1 MDRDVGRPTGG
12 GLHTR
17 RRARRWPRRLLAT
30 LTLLVAVILVTGGAG
45 YGYLRYQLGRVH
57 RVSVP
62 TLQAAGATGSSGAG
76 SASTG
81 RSNTARSST
90 GRSSTT
96 QASKST
102 DRSGPFNVLVV
113 GVDSQGGGE
122 RADTMILARVD
133 PRSGRASLL
142 SIPYDYFAPIVG
154 QSGPNKISDAL
165 VNGPADMVAT
175 VEHDLGVSIQHY
187 VQISFDG
194 VASMVNALG
203 GVRLDFPYP
212 SRDTMSGL
220 SVPRAGCVTLDG
232 TQALALVRSRFFSYQ
247 KGGTWYY
254 DPSGAFGRIKRQQA
268 FLRAA
273 VRRVQS
279 SLIGNPLRLN
289 RFVDAAVKDIT
300 VDKGLGAGTLLQLAE
315 AFRSIGSSSL
325 TTLTLPTQIVNNDG
339 PYGDVLYP
347 VASLDNATIAKWR
360 SSVDAPASS
369 ARRAT
374 STTAPS
380 TTAPSTTAPSTTA
393 GSGGVVVPGAPQAPL
408 GSIVQNRTSASYNP
422 TPC

>member
-1 MDRDVGRPTGG
+1 MA
-12 GLHTR
+12 LI
-17 RRARRWPRRLLAT
+17 
-30 LTLLVAVILVTGGAG
+30 LVASGAG
-45 YGYLRYQLGRVH
+45 YGYLRYQMSRVH
-57 RVSVP
+57 RESVP
-62 TLQAAGATGSSGAG
+62 ALQATGASGSVTGGSGTG
-76 SASTG
+76 STG
-81 RSNTARSST
+81 RRSV
-90 GRSSTT
+90 
-96 QASKST
+96 AP
-102 DRSGPFNVLVV
+102 DRSGPFNVLLV
-113 GVDSQGGGE
+113 GEDSQGGGE

-133 PRSGRASLL
+133 PRTGRAALL

-154 QSGPNKISDAL
+154 QSGPNKISGAL

-175 VEHDLGVSIQHY
+175 VEHDLGVSVQHY
-187 VQISFDG
+187 VQISFNG

-220 SVPRAGCVTLDG
+220 SVPKAGCVTLDG
-232 TQALALVRSRFFSYQ
+232 TQALALVRSRFFSYE

-273 VRRVQS
+273 VRRVSS
-279 SLIGNPLRLN
+279 SLLGDPLRLN
-289 RFVDAAVKDIT
+289 RFLGTAVRDVT
-300 VDKGLGAGTLLQLAE
+300 VDKGLGVGTLLRLAE

-325 TTLTLPTQIVNNDG
+325 ATFTLPTQIVNNDG

-360 SSVDAPASS
+360 SSVDAPTSS
-369 ARRAT
+369 ATRARSAGPRSQT
-374 STTAPS
+374 TVAGSSSTTAPASS
-380 TTAPSTTAPSTTA
+380 TTTS

>member
-1 MDRDVGRPTGG
+1 MEGDVGQPARGA
-12 GLHTR
+12 LHAR
-17 RRARRWPRRLLAT
+17 RRARRWPRRLLAS
-30 LTLLVAVILVTGGAG
+30 LTILVALILVASGAG
-45 YGYLRYQLGRVH
+45 YGYLRYQLSRVH

-62 TLQAAGATGSSGAG
+62 TLQAAGASGAATGSSSTDP
-76 SASTG
+76 SASTT
-81 RSNTARSST
+81 RASST
-90 GRSSTT
+90 
-96 QASKST
+96 A

-113 GVDSQGGGE
+113 GADSQGGGE
-122 RADTMILARVD
+122 RADTMILARID

-187 VQISFDG
+187 VQISFGG

-232 TQALALVRSRFFSYQ
+232 TQALALVRSRFFSYD

-268 FLRAA
+268 FLRAT
-273 VRRVQS
+273 VRRVRS
-279 SLIGNPLRLN
+279 SLLGNPLRLN
-289 RFVDAAVKDIT
+289 RFLDTAVKEVT
-300 VDKGLGAGTLLQLAE
+300 VDKGLGVGTLLQLAE
-315 AFRSIGSSSL
+315 AFRGIGSSSL

-347 VASLDNATIAKWR
+347 VAGLDNTTIAKWR
-360 SSVDAPASS
+360 SSVTAPSS
-369 ARRAT
+369 AARRAT
-374 STTAPS
+374 SAGPRSQTTVAGSSS
-380 TTAPSTTAPSTTA
+380 TTAPTSSTTTS